1 MRWYLMMTWEAW
13 PVARQS
19 YLTAAYCLGQSRG
32 VPFKNYTIAAMLVT
46 IVTYSPTITAI
57 LSSIRPVTMP
67 VTITTNDHT
76 TTAVATASYFCG
88 IIPTAIH
95 DYSNFVFLASHYV
108 AWVNYSDFQQTASS
122 IASLGYFA

>member
-1 MRWYLMMTWEAW
+1 MRWYLMKTWEAW

-32 VPFKNYTIAAMLVT
+32 VPFKNYTIAVMLVT
-46 IVTYSPTITAI
+46 IVTCSPTITAI

-95 DYSNFVFLASHYV
+95 DYSNSVFLASHYV
-108 AWVNYSDFQQTASS
+108 AWVNYSDSQQTASS